1 MFLFGAWKGEGGVGE
16 GGREG
21 EREGED
27 GKEGTVWKA
36 TISKEWVIVLTFRK

>member
-1 MFLFGAWKGEGGVGE
+1 MFLFGAWKGEGGVRE
-16 GGREG
+16 GGR